1 MLLDISA
8 YKLPSIR
15 EYLKL
20 AHRRLHANCNTWD
33 ATARRPQKVNFC
45 NVRVRLLSFYLDK
58 LSCSSLRVAG
68 SNETDRLTEKLK
80 TYVKNVVLLEP
91 GKWGIVMDFVLEEK
105 ELIGKELLVDYD
117 ETVDLNESRE
127 GCLMIETLEA
137 PMVKRGDTIEITV
150 RDRKRKKRTSSSNGK
165 GFEGPKNIAS

>member
-1 MLLDISA
+1 
-8 YKLPSIR
+8 
-15 EYLKL
+15 
-20 AHRRLHANCNTWD
+20 
-33 ATARRPQKVNFC
+33 
-45 NVRVRLLSFYLDK
+45 
-58 LSCSSLRVAG
+58 
-68 SNETDRLTEKLK
+68 
-80 TYVKNVVLLEP
+80 VKDVVLLEP

-127 GCLMIETLEA
+127 GCLMIETLGA

>member
-1 MLLDISA
+1 MPLDICA
-8 YKLPSIR
+8 YNLPSIKR
-15 EYLKL
+15 ISEARSPASCKL
-20 AHRRLHANCNTWD
+20 QHLGRNGSE
-33 ATARRPQKVNFC
+33 TAKVNFC

-58 LSCSSLRVAG
+58 LSCSSLTVAG

-80 TYVKNVVLLEP
+80 TYVKDVVLLEP